1 MVIYYVRHGDP
12 IYDPDSLT
20 ELGHKQA
27 EALVDRMVALKPD
40 EIYASTSNRAILTAK
55 PTCEKLGIE
64 PVLLDFANEGHA
76 WADLSVGKYWLFQDK
91 EKINFLASEE
101 IRSLGDKWY
110 NHPKL
115 LEYNFEKGIKR
126 IDNAVDEWLLG
137 LGYKHDRKTGRYE
150 IVNQNSKK
158 VALFAHAGFGLAFL
172 SSVLDIP
179 YSEFC
184 IKFDICHTGLTVIEF
199 CEYDKFA
206 IPKILTLSNEAHLF
220 KNGVPLNYYENFS
233 LK

>member
-12 IYDPDSLT
+12 IYNPDSLT

-27 EALVDRMVALKPD
+27 EALVDRMVAINPD

-55 PTCEKLGIE
+55 PTCDKLGKE
-64 PVLLDFANEGHA
+64 PTLLDFANEGHA
-76 WADLSVGKYWLFQDK
+76 WRELAVDNKWLFQDAK
-91 EKINFLASEE
+91 KVELLSSEE
-101 IRSLGDKWY
+101 VLKMGHDWY
-110 NHPKL
+110 NHPAFL
-115 LEYNFEKGIKR
+115 QYDFEKGIKR

-137 LGYKHDRKTGRYE
+137 LGYKHDRKNGRYE
-150 IVNQNSKK
+150 IVKPSDKK
-158 VALFAHAGFGLAFL
+158 VAFFAHQGFGVAFL

-206 IPKILTLSNEAHLF
+206 IPKILTFSNEAHLY
-220 KNGVPLNYYENFS
+220 KNGVPLNYYESFS